1 MPPAGS
7 PSWSWTG
14 GLSLAI
20 STNTPSPGISTSR
33 PCPTSTCSCARPVS
47 SGPATSSCG
56 SRPTPRWSS
65 WTRSGPI
72 STGATCGVPLRS
84 MPLATDATAVPWI
97 ARWVPAEELTAL
109 PPASSARL
117 VLMCGPPG
125 SGKTTLARLLV
136 KQLPAVGFSPD
147 EWMTQLGVALDHPL
161 RDPLGELQWRLAQEL
176 LVNGQSVILDS
187 GHWMRSER
195 DQKRLA
201 ARALGVRVELQFLDV
216 PLHEL
221 HRRVG
226 RRTAEGTWG
235 AYPMAPEE
243 LDRWRSFFEPPDA
256 EEVALFDPPSVL
268 ASTCPGQAAVSY
280 THLRAHETR

>member
-1 MPPAGS
+1 
-7 PSWSWTG
+7 
-14 GLSLAI
+14 
-20 STNTPSPGISTSR
+20 
-33 PCPTSTCSCARPVS
+33 
-47 SGPATSSCG
+47 
-56 SRPTPRWSS
+56 
-65 WTRSGPI
+65 
-72 STGATCGVPLRS
+72 

-216 PLHEL
+216 PRHEL

-268 ASTCPGQAAVSY
+268 ASTCPGQAVV
-280 THLRAHETR
+280 RP

>member
-1 MPPAGS
+1 
-7 PSWSWTG
+7 
-14 GLSLAI
+14 
-20 STNTPSPGISTSR
+20 
-33 PCPTSTCSCARPVS
+33 
-47 SGPATSSCG
+47 
-56 SRPTPRWSS
+56 
-65 WTRSGPI
+65 
-72 STGATCGVPLRS
+72 
-84 MPLATDATAVPWI
+84 
-97 ARWVPAEELTAL
+97 
-109 PPASSARL
+109 
-117 VLMCGPPG
+117 MCGPPG

-201 ARALGVRVELQFLDV
+201 ARALGLRVELQFLDV
-216 PLHEL
+216 PRHEL

-268 ASTCPGQAAVSY
+268 APTCPGQVVV
-280 THLRAHETR
+280 RP